1 LVLYLNLGRKPSSDT
16 RRVGMNAINPLDPTF
31 GAIEH
36 HRLRSSAL
44 NDVAFAPEP
53 DRDAYEAAYAA
64 EEEALDAL
72 CCTPPT
78 TAAGA
83 RAGIEYAIT
92 VEDFHGVPVARA
104 YLANLLASPILPS
117 TSPPIDAT
125 CLDASRLLGQAQAGQ
140 P

>member
-1 LVLYLNLGRKPSSDT
+1 
-16 RRVGMNAINPLDPTF
+16 MNAINPLDPTF

-104 YLANLLASPILPS
+104 YLANLLASPILPCGGDRRRACRS
-117 TSPPIDAT
+117 HGAGVDGDPDRVHNSPRAPWN
-125 CLDASRLLGQAQAGQ
+125 ASSEAAHPAGC
-140 P
+140 

>member
-1 LVLYLNLGRKPSSDT
+1 LVLYLNLGRKPRSDT
-16 RRVGMNAINPLDPTF
+16 IRVGMNAINPLDPTF
-31 GAIEH
+31 GAIEL
-36 HRLRSSAL
+36 HRLRYSAL
-44 NDVAFAPEP
+44 NEAAFAPEP

-64 EEEALDAL
+64 EEEALHAL

-104 YLANLLASPILPS
+104 YLANLLASPTLPP

-125 CLDASRLLGQAQAGQ
+125 SLDASRLLGQAQAGQ